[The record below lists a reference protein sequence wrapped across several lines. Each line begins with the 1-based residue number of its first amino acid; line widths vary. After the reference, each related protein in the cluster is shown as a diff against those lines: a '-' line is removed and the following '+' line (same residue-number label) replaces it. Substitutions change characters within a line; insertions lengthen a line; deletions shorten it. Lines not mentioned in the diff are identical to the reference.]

1 MFRNSQSGVV
11 MSAMPLV
18 AVWEF
23 MLQSSEP
30 VDPSLLLSNCGQ
42 HEFVLRLLLSALNSC
57 PQAVP
62 N

>member
-1 MFRNSQSGVV
+1 
-11 MSAMPLV
+11 MSVMPLV
-18 AVWEF
+18 AGREF
-23 MLQSSEP
+23 RLQSSEP

-42 HEFVLRLLLSALNSC
+42 HEFVLQLLLSALNSC